1 MQSGQ
6 SGRQSRVGRGPK
18 GDRCSDER
26 IEEDINEQL
35 ARHPEIDASEIE
47 VKVKN
52 GEWGER
58 GEMTRVIA

>member
-1 MQSGQ
+1 MQTGQ
-6 SGRQSRVGRGPK
+6 SGRQSHVGRGPK
-18 GDRCSDER
+18 GYRRSDER

-35 ARHPEIDASEIE
+35 PRHPEIDAREIE

-52 GEWGER
+52 GECDEG